1 MILFFFKCKTNESNS
16 DLRKMEYTC
25 IRTADLLLQR
35 IHEVQELMA
44 DTETWNQMPT
54 DQQQARQR
62 QLTADERQC
71 R

>member
-1 MILFFFKCKTNESNS
+1 
-16 DLRKMEYTC
+16 MEYTY
-25 IRTADLLLQR
+25 IRIADLLFQR

-54 DQQQARQR
+54 DQQQVRQR

>member
-1 MILFFFKCKTNESNS
+1 
-16 DLRKMEYTC
+16 MEYAC
-25 IRTADLLLQR
+25 IRTVDVLLQR

-44 DTETWNQMPT
+44 DTETWNQTPT
-54 DQQQARQR
+54 DQQQVRQR

>member
-1 MILFFFKCKTNESNS
+1 MHVSEL
-16 DLRKMEYTC
+16 L
-25 IRTADLLLQR
+25 DLLLQR
-35 IHEVQELMA
+35 IHEVQEMMA
-44 DTETWNQMPT
+44 DTETWNQTPA

>member
-1 MILFFFKCKTNESNS
+1 MWCVSFPLERCNVYISE
-16 DLRKMEYTC
+16 
-25 IRTADLLLQR
+25 LLDIILQR
-35 IHEVQELMA
+35 IHEVQEMMA
-44 DTETWNQMPT
+44 DTETWNQTPA

>member
-1 MILFFFKCKTNESNS
+1 
-16 DLRKMEYTC
+16 MEYAC
-25 IRTADLLLQR
+25 NRTADLLLQR

-44 DTETWNQMPT
+44 DTVTWNQMPT

-62 QLTADERQC
+62 QLAADERQC

>member
-1 MILFFFKCKTNESNS
+1 
-16 DLRKMEYTC
+16 MECAC
-25 IRTADLLLQR
+25 IRTVDLLFQR

-44 DTETWNQMPT
+44 DTETWNQTPT
-54 DQQQARQR
+54 EQQQARQR